1 MPKEPRITAEFGENL
16 AILAL
21 AFLAGDPERLG
32 RFLSLAGIGPETIRA
47 AASDPAFLAGV
58 LDHVASDEP
67 LLLAV
72 AEHAGVKPEA
82 VMRARAALS
91 GQGREREVP

>member
-1 MPKEPRITAEFGENL
+1 MPKGGPNTREFGENL
-16 AILAL
+16 AIQAL
-21 AFLAGDPERLG
+21 GFLAQDPERLG
-32 RFLSLAGIGPETIRA
+32 RFLSLAGIGPDAIREA
-47 AASDPAFLAGV
+47 AADPAFLAGV

-82 VMRARAALS
+82 VMRAHAALS
-91 GQGREREVP
+91 GRYERDVP